1 LKLLITNGDIKF
13 LRGEGIL
20 LLLKDLS
27 KSYNIGNEKVYA
39 LRNINFKVD
48 DGEFIAVIGPSGSG
62 KSTLM
67 NIIGCLD
74 TPDCGEYYIN
84 EQNITKLSDNKLA
97 KIRNLKIGFI
107 FQSFNLLPR
116 LTALENI
123 ELPLIYRGLN
133 KKDTIEKSMKAA
145 EMVGISDRIAHRP
158 NEMSGGQQQR
168 TAIARAIAGEP
179 DIILADEPT
188 GNLDSKSGKEI
199 MDILVNLNN
208 KGKTIILITH
218 DLSMA
223 QYAGRMLKIW
233 DGVMN

>member
-1 LKLLITNGDIKF
+1 M
-13 LRGEGIL
+13 
-20 LLLKDLS
+20 LLLKDMS
-27 KSYNIGNEKVYA
+27 KSYKIGNEKVYA
-39 LRNINFKVD
+39 LRNINFSVD
-48 DGEFIAVIGPSGSG
+48 DGEFLAVIGPSGSG

-74 TPDCGEYYIN
+74 VPDSGEYYIDN
-84 EQNITKLSDNKLA
+84 QNITKLKDNKLA
-97 KIRNLKIGFI
+97 EIRNLKIGFV

-116 LTALENI
+116 LTALQNI
-123 ELPLIYRGLN
+123 ELPLVYRGLN
-133 KKDTIEKSMKAA
+133 KKDIEEKAMKAV
-145 EMVGISDRIAHRP
+145 EMVGLTDRINHKP

-199 MDILVNLNN
+199 MDILVSLNN

-218 DLSMA
+218 DLIMA
-223 QYAGRMLKIW
+223 QYSGRMLRIC
-233 DGVMN
+233 DGELN

>member
-1 LKLLITNGDIKF
+1 LKLLITNGYKKI

-20 LLLKDLS
+20 LLLKDLN
-27 KSYNIGNEKVYA
+27 KSYNMGNEKVYA
-39 LRNINFKVD
+39 LRNINIKVD

-133 KKDTIEKSMKAA
+133 KKDTIEKSMKAV

-223 QYAGRMLKIW
+223 HYAGRMLKIC
-233 DGVMN
+233 DGVIN

>member
-1 LKLLITNGDIKF
+1 MLVV
-13 LRGEGIL
+13 
-20 LLLKDLS
+20 KDMN
-27 KSYNIGNEKVYA
+27 KCYKIGNEKVYA
-39 LRNINFKVD
+39 LKNINFKVD

-74 TPDCGEYYIN
+74 VPDSGEYYIDD
-84 EQNITKLSDNKLA
+84 QNITKLNDNKLA
-97 KIRNLKIGFI
+97 KIRNLKIGFV

-116 LTALENI
+116 LTAMQNI
-123 ELPLIYRGLN
+123 ELPLLYRGLN
-133 KKDTIEKSMKAA
+133 KKERQEKTMKAV
-145 EMVGISDRIAHRP
+145 EMVGLTDRINHRP

-199 MDILVNLNN
+199 MNILSSLNN
-208 KGKTIILITH
+208 NGKTIILITH
-218 DLSMA
+218 DLAMA
-223 QYAGRMLKIW
+223 QYAGRMLRIC
-233 DGVMN
+233 DGKLN

>member
-1 LKLLITNGDIKF
+1 M
-13 LRGEGIL
+13 
-20 LLLKDLS
+20 LLLKDLN
-27 KSYNIGNEKVYA
+27 KSYNMGSEKVYA
-39 LRNINFKVD
+39 LRNINIKVD

-133 KKDTIEKSMKAA
+133 KKDTIEKSMKAV

-223 QYAGRMLKIW
+223 QYAGRMLKIC
-233 DGVMN
+233 DGVIN

>member
-1 LKLLITNGDIKF
+1 MITNGYIKI
-13 LRGEGIL
+13 LRGEGSL
-20 LLLKDLS
+20 LLLKDLN

-39 LRNINFKVD
+39 LKNINFRVD

-74 TPDCGEYYIN
+74 MPDCGEYYIN
-84 EQNITKLSDNKLA
+84 DENITKLSDNKLA

-199 MDILVNLNN
+199 MEILVNLNN

-223 QYAGRMLKIW
+223 QYAGRMLKIC
-233 DGVMN
+233 DGVIN

>member
-1 LKLLITNGDIKF
+1 LLV
-13 LRGEGIL
+13 
-20 LLLKDLS
+20 LKDLN
-27 KSYNIGNEKVYA
+27 KSYKIGNEKVYA
-39 LRNINFKVD
+39 LKNINFKVD

-74 TPDCGEYYIN
+74 VPDSGEYYIN
-84 EQNITKLSDNKLA
+84 DQNITKLNDNELA
-97 KIRNLKIGFI
+97 QIRNLKIGFV

-116 LTALENI
+116 LTAIQNI
-123 ELPLIYRGLN
+123 ELPLVYRGLN
-133 KKDTIEKSMKAA
+133 KKEIEKKAMKAI
-145 EMVGISDRIAHRP
+145 EMVGLTDRINHRP

-188 GNLDSKSGKEI
+188 GNLDSKTGKEI
-199 MDILVNLNN
+199 MDILVSLNN

-223 QYAGRMLKIW
+223 QYAGRMLEIC
-233 DGVMN
+233 DGELN

>member
-1 LKLLITNGDIKF
+1 MKLLITNGYKKI

-20 LLLKDLS
+20 LLLKDLN
-27 KSYNIGNEKVYA
+27 KSYNMGNEKVYA
-39 LRNINFKVD
+39 LRNINIKVD

-133 KKDTIEKSMKAA
+133 KKDTIEKSMKAV

-223 QYAGRMLKIW
+223 HYAGRMLKIC
-233 DGVMN
+233 DGVIN